1 MPRSGPPTHTPR
13 PGTTMCW
20 AAKGGSGTS
29 VVTAALALSLPR
41 PTVVVDLAG
50 DLPAVFGLPE
60 PGGPGVHDWLVSD
73 APAEQLHDLT
83 IGVCDD
89 VTLVP
94 AGDGHHRAG
103 IGIGIGIGVSSGV
116 SSGVGGHRWDELLSA
131 LVSDEH
137 RVVIDAGTGVPPGA
151 LHDLVDR
158 SLLVT
163 RACYLALRRA
173 VAAPT
178 RPSAVVLVSEPGRAL
193 RAIDVETALGAPV
206 ISTVG
211 LDPAVARAVDAG
223 LLAARLPRIIQRDLR
238 GAA

>member
-1 MPRSGPPTHTPR
+1 MPRSGPPTHIPR

-41 PTVVVDLAG
+41 PTIVVDLAG

-103 IGIGIGIGVSSGV
+103 GGT
-116 SSGVGGHRWDELLSA
+116 SSGVGGHRWEELLSA
-131 LVSDEH
+131 LVSDDH

-173 VAAPT
+173 VASPI

-193 RAIDVETALGAPV
+193 RAVDVETALGAPV

-223 LLAARLPRIIQRDLR
+223 LLAARLPRIMQRDLR